1 MMKKQARILL
11 QDGTRFAGYA
21 TGMDGTASGEVCF
34 NTGMTGYQEIFTDP
48 SYKGQIMV
56 TAASH
61 IGNYGVTLNESE
73 HDKVQIAGLIC
84 RSFSDTA
91 SRARSDQDLASFL
104 ADNQT
109 VAVSDVDTRALVR
122 HLREKGS
129 MNGVIST
136 ELDWEAMEVSLKGS
150 PSMDGLELCS
160 QVSTQTVYTL
170 GDKNA
175 PYHVAA
181 LDLGVKRNILN
192 CLVNE
197 GCHVTV
203 YPYDTDFGTLSASQ
217 PDGYFLSNGPGD
229 PSASLALIETTK
241 SLIASGK
248 PVFGICLGH
257 QMIALANGLS
267 TFKMHHGHRG
277 INHPVKNL
285 LTGKGEITSQN
296 HGFAVNMDD
305 VMAHDELELTHKHL
319 NDGTVA
325 GIRMTKA
332 PVFSVQYHPEASPG
346 PHDSRYLFKQFT
358 DNMSKK

>member
-1 MMKKQARILL
+1 MKKQARILL

-136 ELDWEAMEVSLKGS
+136 
-150 PSMDGLELCS
+150 
-160 QVSTQTVYTL
+160 
-170 GDKNA
+170 
-175 PYHVAA
+175 
-181 LDLGVKRNILN
+181 
-192 CLVNE
+192 
-197 GCHVTV
+197 
-203 YPYDTDFGTLSASQ
+203 
-217 PDGYFLSNGPGD
+217 
-229 PSASLALIETTK
+229 
-241 SLIASGK
+241 
-248 PVFGICLGH
+248 
-257 QMIALANGLS
+257 
-267 TFKMHHGHRG
+267 
-277 INHPVKNL
+277 
-285 LTGKGEITSQN
+285 
-296 HGFAVNMDD
+296 
-305 VMAHDELELTHKHL
+305 
-319 NDGTVA
+319 
-325 GIRMTKA
+325 
-332 PVFSVQYHPEASPG
+332 
-346 PHDSRYLFKQFT
+346 
-358 DNMSKK
+358 